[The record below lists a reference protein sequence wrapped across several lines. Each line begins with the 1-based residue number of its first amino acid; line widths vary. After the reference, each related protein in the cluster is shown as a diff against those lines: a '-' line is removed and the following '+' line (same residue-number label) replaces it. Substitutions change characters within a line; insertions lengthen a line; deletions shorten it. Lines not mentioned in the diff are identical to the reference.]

1 MNKID
6 LKPLKGFRD
15 FPPEQARKKE
25 LILNTLTKVFSSYG
39 FEPLETPA
47 LEKSEVLMGKYGEE
61 ADKLIYRFQDL
72 GKREV
77 GLRYDFTVPL
87 ARFVASNP
95 TLPFPFKRYQIGQVW
110 RADKPQAGRFR
121 EFTQADADIVGS
133 NSLLADAEII
143 LIAQNSL
150 KELGFKKFI
159 IALNDRSSL
168 FQILSQFKELSN
180 QDKLS
185 FCQSLDKIKKIGREN
200 VFRELKEKNIK
211 NGAKIIEKIENSE
224 KSNDLKIIF
233 DYLEKMGL
241 KKEIK
246 FEPSLTRGLDY
257 YTNMIFEIYAENYQ
271 GGSLAG
277 GGRYNNLI
285 KAANGV
291 FLPSVGFSFGID
303 RLMEEMEQQNLFK
316 DRRPSLTKVL
326 VTIFSPDYL
335 EKSNQVA
342 TLLRSDNKVNAELY
356 LEPKTKLDKQIK
368 YADKKGIRYVVIIG
382 PDEVKNKTVT
392 IKDLSTGRQSTIALD
407 KINQFFGF

>member
-1 MNKID
+1 
-6 LKPLKGFRD
+6 
-15 FPPEQARKKE
+15 
-25 LILNTLTKVFSSYG
+25 
-39 FEPLETPA
+39 
-47 LEKSEVLMGKYGEE
+47 
-61 ADKLIYRFQDL
+61 
-72 GKREV
+72 
-77 GLRYDFTVPL
+77 
-87 ARFVASNP
+87 
-95 TLPFPFKRYQIGQVW
+95 
-110 RADKPQAGRFR
+110 
-121 EFTQADADIVGS
+121 
-133 NSLLADAEII
+133 
-143 LIAQNSL
+143 
-150 KELGFKKFI
+150 
-159 IALNDRSSL
+159 
-168 FQILSQFKELSN
+168 
-180 QDKLS
+180 
-185 FCQSLDKIKKIGREN
+185 
-200 VFRELKEKNIK
+200 
-211 NGAKIIEKIENSE
+211 
-224 KSNDLKIIF
+224 LKIIF

-285 KAANGV
+285 KTANGV

-382 PDEVKNKTVT
+382 PDEDKNKTVT